1 MPSLACMRQRFHD
14 LKIVVAKAAAKTTSA
29 TKRVVLGD
37 AERISMNVQIVHH
50 RRSIDIHLRFIQVR

>member
-50 RRSIDIHLRFIQVR
+50 RGVEPT